1 MINIKDY
8 ELIWIFFQ
16 WNFKRFQTWELINL
30 WKNYYFEKDED
41 NKKIRYKLKR
51 DKEKSFDFVL
61 NNSIENLNIDFNIK
75 AIIWNNWAWKST
87 ILEIIKSYYKN
98 KNRLKVFSKISDDKF
113 FDFKNINK
121 KVFIYDYNNEN
132 DLVLLTSDNID
143 ILFLVKPL
151 LEFNEKIIIN
161 INQSELLKK
170 QNYNKFISHVK
181 SFNFLRDK
189 ILITI
194 LKITDDS
201 NNINIISKL
210 KLYSTETFSKRSKI
224 ILVSKFFI
232 LRNLLLRS
240 NNKWYFDFNVS
251 KNLIN
256 DLHSLSLFHLNKDI
270 KSEIKAFLISLK
282 YIDSIIKEENFML
295 SYIISIYLL
304 YRNIIIGNNLFSKI
318 IFNVNNEKFP
328 EYIIESLFWSDYF
341 YWDLIL
347 SDKIINRFS
356 PLKYFDYEILDQK
369 LESIFDMYVRNKW
382 KWDFFSDTNL
392 DTNMNI
398 LKSNRR
404 IINNIERIFWYYKDN
419 NLENSITFKKSY
431 ILNKT
436 WYWYIDINYDNFK
449 RYIDINVLN
458 KAEYNEIMK
467 YFDDEL
473 EFDILIKDN
482 GNEYYLS
489 DLSSWEKQIIW
500 IFNILNE
507 YETKN
512 WFINIFIDEPEISLH
527 LEWQRKL
534 IYYLLDW
541 INLIFWYNRKINL
554 YIATHSPFIISD
566 LEKNDVIFL
575 HRDDK
580 NKTYVKNFEDIKKES
595 NLIIDNTFIANIPE
609 LIRWPFF
616 LDDVY
621 WELWKKFIN
630 SVDINNF
637 KDMQNIIW
645 DKYILKYLLL
655 NKS

>member
-1 MINIKDY
+1 MINTKDY

-16 WNFKRFQTWELINL
+16 WNFKRFQAWELINL
-30 WKNYYFEKDED
+30 WKNYYFEKEER
-41 NKKIRYKLKR
+41 KEEIRYKLK
-51 DKEKSFDFVL
+51 KNHEKSFDFVL
-61 NNSIENLNIDFNIK
+61 NNSIKDLNVDFNIK
-75 AIIWNNWAWKST
+75 AIIWNNGAWKST
-87 ILEIIKSYYKN
+87 ILDIIKSYYKN
-98 KNRLKVFSKISDDKF
+98 QNKLKVFSNRSDDNI

-121 KVFIYDYNNEN
+121 KVFIYDYNSEN
-132 DLVLLTSDNID
+132 NLVLLTSNNID

-170 QNYNKFISHVK
+170 QNYNNFISNDN

-189 ILITI
+189 ILIAI

-224 ILVSKFFI
+224 ILVSKFLI
-232 LRNLLLRS
+232 LRNLLLRC
-240 NNKWYFDFNVS
+240 NNKWYFYFNVS
-251 KNLIN
+251 EKLIN
-256 DLHSLSLFHLNKDI
+256 DLHSLSLYHLNKDI

-304 YRNIIIGNNLFSKI
+304 YRNIIIGNDLLSKI

-328 EYIIESLFWSDYF
+328 EYIIESLFWN
-341 YWDLIL
+341 WDLIL
-347 SDKIINRFS
+347 NDKLINRFS

-369 LESIFDMYVRNKW
+369 LESIFDMYVKNKW

-398 LKSNRR
+398 LRSNRR
-404 IINNIERIFWYYKDN
+404 IINNIERIFWYHKDI
-419 NLENSITFKKSY
+419 NLENSINFKKSY

-436 WYWYIDINYDNFK
+436 WYWYIDINYDEFK
-449 RYIDINVLN
+449 EYIGINVLS
-458 KAEYNEIMK
+458 KPEYDEIMK

-482 GNEYYLS
+482 DNEYYLS

-507 YETKN
+507 YKSKN
-512 WFINIFIDEPEISLH
+512 WFINIIIDEPEISLH
-527 LEWQRKL
+527 LEWQRKF

-541 INLIFWYNRKINL
+541 INLIFWGNRKINL

-575 HRDDK
+575 HRDYK
-580 NKTYVKNFEDIKKES
+580 NKTYVKSFDEIKNES

-621 WELWKKFIN
+621 WELGKEFIN
-630 SVDINNF
+630 NININDYE
-637 KDMQNIIW
+637 KAQKLVW
-645 DKYILKYLLL
+645 DKFLLKYLLL
-655 NKS
+655 NKSKND